1 MYGLNRFHR
10 QFKSSSFKILS
21 VGGRRRGRRMVDGV
35 NSSMIYDIL

>member
-21 VGGRRRGRRMVDGV
+21 VGGGGEEGEWWMG
-35 NSSMIYDIL
+35 